1 MNDFQK
7 QEYFSSRL
15 SRVDDGLYLHA
26 AMGWRAFDRLL
37 ISDDIPNVIWP
48 DQRLACL
55 LLRRR
60 HCRCGWW
67 VGWISGTSR
76 PSRGDTKSRTL
87 YQCTYW
93 DNVDAVRWLNCWKLT
108 NAMINVLSPL
118 SQTANIF
125 CTALCQAQPP
135 QMFEPKLG
143 LGPSTSVLSTKY
155 TSIIYQVFESNKNL
169 VA

>member
-1 MNDFQK
+1 MSFGPTNVWLV
-7 QEYFSSRL
+7 SS
-15 SRVDDGLYLHA
+15 SA
-26 AMGWRAFDRLL
+26 A
-37 ISDDIPNVIWP
+37 VIA
-48 DQRLACL
+48 DAV
-55 LLRRR
+55 
-60 HCRCGWW
+60 GGS

-93 DNVDAVRWLNCWKLT
+93 DNVDTVRWLKCWKLT

-135 QMFEPKLG
+135 QVMFEPKLG

-155 TSIIYQVFESNKNL
+155 IPIIYQVFESNKNL